1 MIVVSDTSV
10 ISNLLLIGELKLLH
24 QLYGEIIIPDKV
36 KEELQKLQEFG
47 IDIISLNVFDSI
59 TVLSPTDQAMVKK
72 LMDSLD
78 AGESAAITLAT
89 ELKADYLAIDE
100 RAGRRTA
107 KSLGLNIIGLVG
119 ILIQAKEADLI
130 TTIKPLLDKLIS
142 EANFYLS
149 NAFYRQILQSVGE

>member
-10 ISNLLLIGELKLLH
+10 ISNLILIGELNLLH
-24 QLYGEIIIPDKV
+24 QLYGEIVIPDKV

-59 TVLSPTDQAMVKK
+59 TVLSPTDQEMVNN

-78 AGESAAITLAT
+78 AGESAAIILAT

-107 KSLGLNIIGLVG
+107 KSMGLNIIGLVG

-130 TTIKPLLDKLIS
+130 DTIKPLLDKLIS

>member
-10 ISNLLLIGELKLLH
+10 LSNLILIGELNLLH

-36 KEELQKLQEFG
+36 KEELQKLQDFG
-47 IDIISLNVFDSI
+47 IDIVSLNVFDSI
-59 TVLSPTDQAMVKK
+59 TVLSPTDQEMVNK

-130 TTIKPLLDKLIS
+130 DTIKPLLDKLIS